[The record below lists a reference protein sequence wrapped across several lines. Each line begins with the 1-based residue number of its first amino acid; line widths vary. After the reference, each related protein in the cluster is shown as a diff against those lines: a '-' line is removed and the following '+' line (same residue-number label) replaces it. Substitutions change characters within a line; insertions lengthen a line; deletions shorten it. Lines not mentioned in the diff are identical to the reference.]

1 MCAGTSMSRITRS
14 STSTRVQHVLSSM
27 PGGSTLTFKKNFI
40 SITRDA
46 ADVNR
51 TLFCMGCDIR
61 TIQGGDGS
69 GNCTFDFADNWST
82 NNDLTGTQIFTS
94 GAFNAKKN
102 APGKWLSTSNYPS
115 GADELAVHVDDISAT
130 ELMVAPNPTHHIG
143 ATSNHLDHHAD
154 NLNGLYFKNSEK
166 VLKSE
171 IYKRGI
177 GAAKWREKLGGNGA
191 KHRVRIPWRY

>member
-1 MCAGTSMSRITRS
+1 
-14 STSTRVQHVLSSM
+14 
-27 PGGSTLTFKKNFI
+27 
-40 SITRDA
+40 
-46 ADVNR
+46 
-51 TLFCMGCDIR
+51 MGCDIR